1 MQKIT
6 DLCAI
11 DSIVDYIKTSKKYNR
26 LNPYQK
32 ENLLVQLF
40 HIRNFSQLKKE
51 DRIVLLQE
59 LEYVSAKKMKRTPE
73 QFVVLGS
80 SKDSLMDMGNDFV
93 HKKLYIDKKFLLEG
107 IKKIITPKE
116 EIQEVKIPY
125 LHIELLDNLFHEQYH
140 SFLNTY
146 IVQNDYKIVE
156 NKIYYREYVE
166 FAIWLFL
173 KKSEDLSTYYEPSST
188 SYHIYRTIPE
198 EYYAFKYA
206 KEKVQRVFEILNRM
220 YGKDVYYD
228 TYLENVLDNENEAV
242 FDYQV
247 VNNINEDITL
257 DDLYQKM
264 LAETIE
270 EFSKVT
276 NESLETI
283 EYTLKISPSFLDKHI

>member
-11 DSIVDYIKTSKKYNR
+11 DSIVDYIKSSKKYNR

-59 LEYVSAKKMKRTPE
+59 LEYVNAKKMKRTKE
-73 QFVVLGS
+73 QFVVLNNN
-80 SKDSLMDMGNDFV
+80 DSLMDMGNNFV

-107 IKKIITPKE
+107 IKKTITSKE
-116 EIQEVKIPY
+116 AIQEVKIPY
-125 LHIELLDNLFHEQYH
+125 LHIELLDDLFHEQYH
-140 SFLNTY
+140 SFFNTY
-146 IVQNDYKIVE
+146 VDQNNSEMVE
-156 NKIYYREYVE
+156 NRIYYREYVE
-166 FAIWLFL
+166 FIIWRFL
-173 KKSEDLSTYYEPSST
+173 KNVKDLFELYEPSST

-206 KEKVQRVFEILNRM
+206 KEKVQRIFETLNRM
-220 YGKDVYYD
+220 YGKDTYYD
-228 TYLENVLDNENEAV
+228 TYLQNVLNNEMEAV

-247 VNNINEDITL
+247 ANNINEEITL
-257 DDLYQKM
+257 DDLYQKL

-270 EFSKVT
+270 EFSKAT

-283 EYTLKISPSFLDKHI
+283 EYTLKISPSFLNKHI

>member
-1 MQKIT
+1 MKKIT
-6 DLCAI
+6 NLCSI
-11 DSIVDYIKTSKKYNR
+11 DSVVDYIQSSKKYKN

-40 HIRNFSQLKKE
+40 HICNFSQLKKE
-51 DRIVLLQE
+51 DHIVLLQE
-59 LEYVSAKKMKRTPE
+59 LENVNAKKMKRMKE
-73 QFVVLGS
+73 QFVVFNNS
-80 SKDSLMDMGNDFV
+80 DDSLMDMGNDFV
-93 HKKLYIDKKFLLEG
+93 HKKLYIDKNFLLEG

-116 EIQEVKIPY
+116 EIQEVKLPY

-140 SFLNTY
+140 SFLHTY
-146 IVQNDYKIVE
+146 IDQNDYKMVE

-206 KEKVQRVFEILNRM
+206 KEKVQRIFETLNKM
-220 YGKDVYYD
+220 YGKDAYYD
-228 TYLENVLDNENEAV
+228 TYLQNVFNNENEAV

-247 VNNINEDITL
+247 ANNVNEEITL
-257 DDLYQKM
+257 EDLYQKM

-283 EYTLKISPSFLDKHI
+283 DYTLKISPSFLDKHI